1 MTTNESW
8 RRYLEAGAA
17 AGQETLARAE
27 QIARGLMAPTEAQ
40 RRSARR
46 DLAYLTRLGRRVG
59 EQLADT
65 ARVGLSR
72 QLDTVSVG
80 PIDEFLHRVADV
92 VRSPTVDSAPPAE
105 PGSPVDRHPAPEDS
119 LTTQLVVVD
128 TLVTETAVTETAV
141 IDTAVIDTAV
151 IEPDVA
157 SPPARHGEVKAEGKK
172 RKKKDEK
179 KDDKRTKAAKK
190 TKRGKEKNN
199 KDKKGKKHTKG
210 HANKPDVPEG
220 LAAPTRVLTLA
231 PPPAASG
238 PN

>member
-141 IDTAVIDTAV
+141 IDTAVI
-151 IEPDVA
+151 EPDVA